1 MLSLWLG
8 ETRFFAF
15 QNEANMFPKPKPVLL
30 PNTSAFESEPM
41 VKPTGFRE
49 YDARWLLNK
58 EINLMGVQALGMGL
72 GALIAELGAKQEI
85 VTGHD
90 FRGYSS
96 SIKYALISGLMAAG
110 CKVHDIGL
118 ALTPMSYFAQFA
130 LDVPCVAMV
139 TASHNDNGWTG
150 VKMGAGRPLTFG
162 PDEMSRLKDIVLNGR
177 FKMRDGGGYAFVEN
191 FPARYLA
198 DLTARPKLKRRL
210 KVVCACGN
218 GTAGAFAPQALEKI
232 GCEVVPLDCDLD
244 HTFPKYNPNTEDLKM
259 LHAMRDAVLAS
270 KADLA
275 LGFDGDGDRCGV
287 VDNEGEEIFAD
298 KVGVMLA
305 RDMSSKL
312 PGALFVADVKS
323 TGLFATDP
331 VLLKHGAK
339 TDYWKTGHSY
349 MKRRVNEIGAVA
361 GFEKSG
367 HFFFNKPL
375 GRGYDDGLIFA
386 LAVCDM
392 LDRNPGK
399 SMADLKNAL
408 PKTWSSPTMAPHCA
422 DEVKYAVVDQV
433 VKHFEAA
440 QKKGDKIAGQPIRD
454 LVTVNGVR
462 VTVEDGTWGL
472 VRASSNKPELV
483 VVVESPVS
491 EARMRDMF
499 KAVDGV
505 LRTHPEVGE
514 YNQTI

>member
-1 MLSLWLG
+1 
-8 ETRFFAF
+8 
-15 QNEANMFPKPKPVLL
+15 MFPKPKPALS
-30 PNTSAFESEPM
+30 PNTYAYESEPL

-49 YDARWLLNK
+49 YDVRWLLEK
-58 EINLMGVQALGMGL
+58 ELNLMGVQALGLGL
-72 GALIAELGAKQEI
+72 GTLIHELGVAPQI

-90 FRGYSS
+90 FRAYSAS
-96 SIKYALISGLMAAG
+96 VKTALTTGLMATG
-110 CKVHDIGL
+110 CSVHDIGL
-118 ALTPMSYFAQFA
+118 ALTPMAYFAQFA

-150 VKMGAGRPLTFG
+150 VKMGADRPLTFG
-162 PDEMSRLKDIVLNGR
+162 PDEINRLKAIVLEAR
-177 FKMRDGGGYAFVEN
+177 FKLRGGGSYQFIEN
-191 FPARYLA
+191 FPARYIA
-198 DLTARPKLKRRL
+198 DLTQRVKLKRRL

-218 GTAGAFAPQALEKI
+218 GTAGAFAPQVLSAI
-232 GCEVVPLDCDLD
+232 GCEVVPLDCELD
-244 HTFPKYNPNTEDLKM
+244 YTFPKYNPNTEDMKM
-259 LHAMRDAVLAS
+259 LHAMRDEVLRV

-305 RDMSSKL
+305 RDISAQHK
-312 PGALFVADVKS
+312 GATFVADVKS
-323 TGLFATDP
+323 TGLFMTDP
-331 VLLKHGAK
+331 VLRENGAK
-339 TDYWKTGHSY
+339 ADYWKTGHSY
-349 MKRRVNEIGAVA
+349 MKRRVNEIGAMA

-367 HFFFNKPL
+367 HFFFNPPL
-375 GRGYDDGLIFA
+375 GRGYDDGLVFA

-392 LDRNPGK
+392 LERNPDK

-408 PKTWSSPTMAPHCA
+408 PKTWSSPTMSPHCP
-422 DEVKYAVVDQV
+422 DEVKYRVVDEV
-433 VKHFEAA
+433 VTHFEQAKA
-440 QKKGDKIAGQPIRD
+440 RAEKVAGEPIRD

-462 VTVEDGTWGL
+462 VTVADGTWGL

-491 EARMRDMF
+491 ETRMREMF
-499 KAVDGV
+499 RAIDAV
-505 LRTHPEVGE
+505 LRTHREVGA

>member
-1 MLSLWLG
+1 
-8 ETRFFAF
+8 
-15 QNEANMFPKPKPVLL
+15 MFPKPKPALT
-30 PNTSAFESEPM
+30 PNTYAYESEPL

-49 YDARWLLNK
+49 YDVRWLLEK
-58 EINLMGVQALGMGL
+58 ELNLMGVQALGLGL
-72 GALIAELGAKQEI
+72 GTLIHELGVAPQI

-90 FRGYSS
+90 FRAYSAS
-96 SIKYALISGLMAAG
+96 VKTALTTGLMATG
-110 CKVHDIGL
+110 CGVHDIGL
-118 ALTPMSYFAQFA
+118 ALTPMAYFAQFA

-150 VKMGAGRPLTFG
+150 VKMGADRPLTFG
-162 PDEMSRLKDIVLNGR
+162 PDEINRLKAIVLEAR
-177 FKMRDGGGYAFVEN
+177 FKLRGGGSYQFIEN
-191 FPARYLA
+191 FPARYIA
-198 DLTARPKLKRRL
+198 DLTQRVKLKRRL

-218 GTAGAFAPQALEKI
+218 GTAGAFAPQVLTAI
-232 GCEVVPLDCDLD
+232 GCEVVPLDCELD
-244 HTFPKYNPNTEDLKM
+244 YTFPKYNPNTEDMKM
-259 LHAMRDAVLAS
+259 LHAMRDEVLRV

-305 RDMSSKL
+305 RDISAQHK
-312 PGALFVADVKS
+312 GATFVADVKS
-323 TGLFATDP
+323 TGLFMTDP
-331 VLLKHGAK
+331 VLRENGAK
-339 TDYWKTGHSY
+339 ADYWKTGHSY

-367 HFFFNKPL
+367 HFFFNPPL
-375 GRGYDDGLIFA
+375 GRGYDDGLVFA

-392 LDRNPGK
+392 LDRNPDK

-408 PKTWSSPTMAPHCA
+408 PKTWSSPTMSPHCP
-422 DEVKYAVVDQV
+422 DEVKYRVVDEV
-433 VKHFEAA
+433 VKHFEQAKA
-440 QKKGDKIAGQPIRD
+440 RAEKVAGELIRD

-462 VTVEDGTWGL
+462 VTVADGTWGL

-499 KAVDGV
+499 KAIDAV
-505 LRTHPEVGE
+505 LRTHREVGA